1 MITTKIVKKFKEK
14 LQEIIKELYEKEN
27 IGLKNN
33 IVEMVSIYFSILKII
48 EIDNYEIDFED
59 EKFFIELDE
68 KVENFLKLFKEN
80 LSQSKTSLYFH
91 LMKHLSKYL
100 KIFGS
105 FKILK

>member
-48 EIDNYEIDFED
+48 EIDNYE
-59 EKFFIELDE
+59 L
-68 KVENFLKLFKEN
+68 
-80 LSQSKTSLYFH
+80 
-91 LMKHLSKYL
+91 
-100 KIFGS
+100 
-105 FKILK
+105 ILNA